1 MSLINTTTFLT
12 SAKSALH
19 TKMLKR
25 PKNFLYFFVLIYSSK
40 TTLTLCFAFETHKNK
55 NIYFSMVP
63 PAGWERNDKRGTRG
77 LKWIFISCFFL
88 SCCCCF
94 FFGFYSM
101 YKNIHRKKKLRR
113 LYNNNNHSLTHSL
126 SHSLILFIVHKI
138 FELLR
143 QPFFELG
150 FESAHTHSVIWCV
163 ACMCSGGKQKKNYVE
178 YFLFGQFFFYHR
190 SLFTMTRWCDW
201 DRHCWDN

>member
-1 MSLINTTTFLT
+1 MENETPSSLQSNPFIFQDSINNFFLIHCTPLFCIPRQMASKSISQLT
-12 SAKSALH
+12 SLLSFLSCIYKDGEWEQNDIKKSYYYYYYVSHQYNNIFDISQVGFTHKNAET
-19 TKMLKR
+19 TK
-25 PKNFLYFFVLIYSSK
+25 KNLYFFVLIYSSK

-113 LYNNNNHSLTHSL
+113 LYNNNNHSLTLSL
-126 SHSLILFIVHKI
+126 SHSYYL
-138 FELLR
+138 
-143 QPFFELG
+143 
-150 FESAHTHSVIWCV
+150 
-163 ACMCSGGKQKKNYVE
+163 
-178 YFLFGQFFFYHR
+178 
-190 SLFTMTRWCDW
+190 
-201 DRHCWDN
+201 